1 MRIPLGPSL
10 ASDARPASSQSER
23 LGIGTNIPYGMVW
36 SMKPVTVIGGGLGG
50 LAAAITAAEGGAS
63 VTLREAH
70 RALGGR
76 WRSTPVRRAVRSGAG
91 RDRNVVADPNAA
103 SGSNISKE
111 YRAHE
116 GPHVIYRDGPIW
128 AWLKERGLLGVTAR
142 VPLGAVARFR
152 FWHRG
157 RLHVVPPIGF
167 LQALRVSGRKGVPV
181 DRSFREW
188 AWELVGEQAAD
199 MGASASGVGL
209 FYHDP
214 GSLSAAF
221 VAERLS
227 RVYSLPPAA
236 SYRQGSWGAMFSEI
250 GEYARKL
257 GVIIELGSR
266 VNEISDG
273 ITIVATELE
282 SARLLLGDN
291 SLDWPSGRAALL
303 DLGVKHDHR
312 DLFVVSDLD
321 TCGWLENFTLP
332 DPTIAPR
339 GEHVVQM
346 QMPIAPESSKA
357 EGIAR
362 LETIADHALPE
373 WRERT
378 TYRLESV
385 ANARTGAVDF
395 PGRSWRDRPAI
406 DRGDGVYLVG
416 DRVAAPG
423 LLSEVSLNSGV
434 RAARLAL
441 GED

>member
-1 MRIPLGPSL
+1 
-10 ASDARPASSQSER
+10 
-23 LGIGTNIPYGMVW
+23 MVW
-36 SMKPVTVIGGGLGG
+36 GMKSITVIGGGLGG

-63 VTLREAH
+63 VTLHEAH
-70 RALGGR
+70 RTLGGR
-76 WRSTPVRRAVRSGAG
+76 WRSTPVRRTVRLRAG
-91 RDRNVVADPNAA
+91 RDRDAIAKRTAA
-103 SGSNISKE
+103 SDSNASKE
-111 YRAHE
+111 FGVYRAHE
-116 GPHVIYRDGPIW
+116 GPHVIYRDGSIW
-128 AWLKERGLLGVTAR
+128 GWLEKRGLLGATCR

-152 FWHRG
+152 FWHQGALR
-157 RLHVVPPIGF
+157 VVPPFGF
-167 LQALRVSGRKGVPV
+167 LQALRVSGREGVPV
-181 DRSFREW
+181 DQSFHEW
-188 AWELVGEQAAD
+188 ASKLVGDEAAE

-250 GEYARKL
+250 GDYARKL

-266 VNEISDG
+266 VSAIGDG

-303 DLGVKHDHR
+303 DLGVKRDHR

-332 DPTIAPR
+332 DSTIAPP
-339 GEHVVQM
+339 GEHLVQM
-346 QMPIAPESSKA
+346 QMPIGPESSKSD
-357 EGIAR
+357 GIAQ
-362 LETIADHALPE
+362 LETIADRALPE
-373 WRERT
+373 WRQRT

-395 PGRSWRDRPAI
+395 PGTSWRDRPAI

-423 LLSEVSLNSGV
+423 LLSEVSLNSGIQ
-434 RAARLAL
+434 AAQLAL
-441 GED
+441 T